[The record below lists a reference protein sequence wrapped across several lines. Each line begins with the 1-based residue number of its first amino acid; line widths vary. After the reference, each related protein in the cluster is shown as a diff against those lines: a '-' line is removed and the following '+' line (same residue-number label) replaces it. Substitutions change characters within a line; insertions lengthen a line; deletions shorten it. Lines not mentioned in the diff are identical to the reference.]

1 MQCPEGWFFDPA
13 PDSCPG
19 APPQFS
25 TEAEQTFERGRMIW
39 VEAQDRIYVIF
50 EDGIAPEW
58 AQYPDDFND
67 GDPALDESLVAPPG
81 LQQPVRGFG
90 LVWRSNP
97 RVQDRLGWAVTP
109 EVAFEGM
116 FQADSIEPSVATLYL
131 RARDGGIMALNAL
144 TDGWELL
151 PVAGAP

>member
-1 MQCPEGWFFDPA
+1 
-13 PDSCPG
+13 
-19 APPQFS
+19 
-25 TEAEQTFERGRMIW
+25 
-39 VEAQDRIYVIF
+39 
-50 EDGIAPEW
+50 
-58 AQYPDDFND
+58 
-67 GDPALDESLVAPPG
+67 
-81 LQQPVRGFG
+81 VRGFG